1 VIAEEIIDFL
11 SLGILCFYLPLEVFN
26 MVFDKSNSRREDFST
41 VLLKRER
48 EREQRSLRGKRSH
61 GKS

>member
-1 VIAEEIIDFL
+1 VISEEVIDFL

-26 MVFDKSNSRREDFST
+26 TVFDKGNSRPEDFST
-41 VLLKRER
+41 VLFK
-48 EREQRSLRGKRSH
+48 REQRSLGGKRRFKTSH